1 MMTTKIARIGTRGS
15 ALALWQANH
24 VRELLQDAWP
34 GLTVEIEVI
43 TTHGDKTLDTPLP
56 QIGGKGVFTEELEAA
71 LRAGSIDLAVHS
83 LKDLPTDPSPGL
95 TVGAVPAR
103 EDPRDALVSRDGHT
117 LARLPAG
124 AAVGT
129 SSVRRSAQ
137 LLLVRPD
144 LRLVDLRGNVDTRI
158 RKVQAPSGPYDAI
171 VLARAGLI
179 RLGRDEVISEILPI
193 ETLLPAPGQ
202 GALGIQCRD
211 DASSLRLLAPLTH
224 TETAMAVTA
233 ERAFLAGLGGG
244 CATPVGAYAVVEG
257 DRLLLH
263 GRVCAPDGSR
273 KVDVSLQAP
282 ASPKDA
288 VLLGEQAAR
297 QALAAGAQALF
308 EAHP

>member
-1 MMTTKIARIGTRGS
+1 MTTEIARIGTRGS
-15 ALALWQANH
+15 ALALWQADH

-34 GLTVEIEVI
+34 GLTVEIEII
-43 TTHGDKTLDTPLP
+43 TTHGDKILDTPLP

-95 TVGAVPAR
+95 IVGAVPAR
-103 EDPRDALVSRDGHT
+103 EDPRDALVSRGGHT

-124 AAVGT
+124 ATVGT

-137 LLLVRPD
+137 LMRARPD

-158 RKVQAPSGPYDAI
+158 RKAQAPSGPYDAI
-171 VLARAGLI
+171 VLARAGLV

-211 DASSLRLLAPLTH
+211 DAESRRLLAPLMH
-224 TETAMAVTA
+224 AETAMAVTA

-273 KVDVSLQAP
+273 QVDVSLQAS

-288 VLLGEQAAR
+288 LTLGEQLAR

>member
-1 MMTTKIARIGTRGS
+1 MTKIARIGTRGS
-15 ALALWQANH
+15 ALALWQANY

-34 GLTVEIEVI
+34 GLTVEIEII
-43 TTHGDKTLDTPLP
+43 TTHGDKILDTPLP

-71 LRAGSIDLAVHS
+71 LRAGGIDLAVHS

-103 EDPRDALVSRDGHT
+103 EDPRDALVSRGGHT

-124 AAVGT
+124 ASVGT

-137 LLLVRPD
+137 LLLARPD

-158 RKVQAPSGPYDAI
+158 RKAQAPSGPYDAI
-171 VLARAGLI
+171 VLARAGLM

-211 DASSLRLLAPLTH
+211 DTSSLRLLAPLTH
-224 TETAMAVTA
+224 VETAMAVTA

-244 CATPVGAYAVVEG
+244 CATPVGAYAIVEG
-257 DRLLLH
+257 DQLLLH

-273 KVDVSLQAP
+273 QVDVSLQAP
-282 ASPKDA
+282 ASSKGA
-288 VLLGEQAAR
+288 AMLGEQLAR